1 MLAAKIQAK
10 GQELMAK
17 SSSYRGR
24 LAPSPTGYLHLGHAR
39 TFWVAWQRARAAGGK
54 LIFRNEDHDYQR
66 CKPEFVRAMYEDLH
80 WLYLDWDEGLDL
92 DGVSYGGFGPYSQSE
107 RRSFYL
113 DTWRKLRDSGL
124 IYPCTCSRKDLERVL
139 SAPHEE
145 PLHGAPL
152 HGAEFYHLN
161 DRGPQPGSP
170 ERGGFA
176 RAGVEKPSP
185 EIAKDPS
192 SQPGAATVQFP
203 MKGPSSQSQATAVQS
218 IADDELPYPGT
229 CREKIGTAKDYD
241 SPAGVSW
248 RFKVPDGETI
258 SFNDSYFGHQE
269 FVAGR
274 DFADFLLW
282 RRDDIPAYQLA
293 VVVDDA
299 AMQITE
305 VVRGAD
311 LLKSTARQ
319 LLLIHALGY
328 STPAYFHC
336 PLLRDEKNVRLAKR
350 HDALSLKNLREQGVE
365 TEELRRR
372 FGNELDW
379 NKGILF

>member
-1 MLAAKIQAK
+1 MNQ
-10 GQELMAK
+10 
-17 SSSYRGR
+17 YRGR

-39 TFWVAWQRARAAGGK
+39 TFWVAWQRARAAHGK
-54 LIFRNEDHDYQR
+54 LIFRNEDLDYQR
-66 CKPEFVRAMYEDLH
+66 CKPEFVKAMYEDLH
-80 WLYLDWDEGLDL
+80 WLGLDWDEGPDL
-92 DGVSYGGFGPYSQSE
+92 TAQSSKGGEPGDFDLGRTVGDVSGLGSSISQGRANHGGFGPYSQSE

-113 DTWRKLRDSGL
+113 DAWRKLRDSGL
-124 IYPCTCSRKDLERVL
+124 IYPCTCSRKDLERAL

-145 PLHGAPL
+145 PQNIEPQNIKPQNINNYGPQA
-152 HGAEFYHLN
+152 
-161 DRGPQPGSP
+161 RGPQQTRSW
-170 ERGGFA
+170 FA
-176 RAGVEKPSP
+176 GAEKPSP
-185 EIAKDPS
+185 AFVRGYS
-192 SQPGAATVQFP
+192 TQPGTA
-203 MKGPSSQSQATAVQS
+203 AVQS
-218 IADDELPYPGT
+218 LIDDELPYPGT

-258 SFNDSYFGHQE
+258 AFDDGYFGRQE

-282 RRDDIPAYQLA
+282 RRDDIPAYQLT

-319 LLLIHALGY
+319 LLLIRALGY
-328 STPAYFHC
+328 PTPAYFHC
-336 PLLRDEKNVRLAKR
+336 PLLRDENNMRLAKR
-350 HDALSLKNLREQGVE
+350 HDALSLRNLREQGIKA
-365 TEELRRR
+365 EELRKK
-372 FGNELDW
+372 FAEAVGWEKDLPS
-379 NKGILF
+379 L